1 MAEKETDPPPPAP
14 DAGRDPPGR
23 VRDLL
28 IEEEMRRSYL
38 RYAMSVIVA
47 RALPDVR
54 DGMKP
59 SQRRILVAMNDLN
72 LGPGSKYRKCAKIA
86 GDTSG
91 NYHPHGEA
99 VVYPTLVRL
108 AQPFNMSVPLVD
120 GQGNFGSVDGD
131 PPAAMRYTEARLTTA
146 AVEMLDELPYETVD
160 YVPNYDESRTEPT
173 VLPARFPN
181 LLVNGALGIAVGM
194 ASSIPPHNLGE
205 VVEALMRYI
214 EDPDITLERLMEALP
229 GPDFPTGGILCGRQG
244 ILDAYATG
252 RGKLTVRGRV
262 RVEEE
267 RNGRHALHI
276 EEIPYPPRRDIIIE
290 RIAELVKEG
299 RIDGIARIEDYADR
313 TNPYRIYL
321 QLKKGED
328 PQVVENQLYKFTPL
342 QETFSVNAI
351 ALVDGK
357 PAMLPLKEFLRCYR
371 DYRIQVVRR
380 RTKFLLDKAEAR
392 AHIVEGLLKA
402 LDLID
407 EVIAAIRASDN
418 QEIAQARLV
427 DAFGFTDRQAEAI
440 LRMTLA
446 RLTGL
451 ERRKLEEELGELRAK
466 IARYREILAS
476 ERKVLDVIVE
486 ELREL
491 QAKHRTKRRT
501 EITGEAVEFNREE
514 LIAQEEVVVT
524 MSRAGYLKRV
534 PLDTYRTQGRGGRGV
549 IGAETKEEDVI
560 THLFSA
566 NTHDILLFL
575 TSEGRAFGKRVF
587 EVPELGRTSAGRS
600 IQNLLELRGEER
612 VTSAFAIREFDDR
625 GLLFATRQGIV
636 KKVTLSL
643 LRNATRQNGI
653 IACDLLEG
661 DRLLGAVLLQGG
673 EQVILGTAKGQAI
686 CFPEADARLMGR
698 NARGVRGIK
707 LRKGDAAVGMVVV
720 REGASLLTVCE
731 NGYGKR
737 TLLEEYRPQARGGLG
752 LIDIQTTERNGPVV
766 EIAVVGET
774 DDLVLISAQGMII
787 RTPAREVSL
796 IGRNTQGVRVMNLK
810 PGDKL
815 LAAAV
820 VAGEQDAP
828 AATA

>member
-1 MAEKETDPPPPAP
+1 
-14 DAGRDPPGR
+14 
-23 VRDLL
+23 
-28 IEEEMRRSYL
+28 MRRSYL

-72 LGPGSKYRKCAKIA
+72 LGPGSKFRKCAKIA

-214 EDPDITLERLMEALP
+214 EDPEISLERLMEVLP

-252 RGKLTVRGRV
+252 RGKLTVRGRI

-290 RIAELVKEG
+290 RIAELVKDG

-328 PQVVENQLYKFTPL
+328 PQVVENQLYKYTPL

-357 PAMLPLKEFLRCYR
+357 PAILPLKEFLRCYR

-407 EVIAAIRASDN
+407 EVIATIRASDN

-427 DAFGFTDRQAEAI
+427 DRFSFTDRQAEAI

-451 ERRKLEEELGELRAK
+451 ERRKLEEELGELRTK

-491 QAKHRTKRRT
+491 QGKHRTQRRT

-534 PLDTYRTQGRGGRGV
+534 PLDTYRTQGRGGRGI
-549 IGAETKEEDVI
+549 IGADTKEEDVI

-575 TSEGRAFGKRVF
+575 TTEGRAFGKRVF
-587 EVPELGRTSAGRS
+587 EVPELSRTSAGRS

-612 VTSAFAIREFDDR
+612 VTSAFAIHEFDDR

-661 DRLLGAVLLQGG
+661 DRLLGAILLQGG
-673 EQVILGTAKGQAI
+673 EQVILGTAKGMAI
-686 CFPEADARLMGR
+686 CFQETDARLMGR

-707 LRKGDAAVGMVVV
+707 LRKGDAAVGLVVV

-752 LIDIQTTERNGPVV
+752 LIDIQTSERNGPVV

-810 PGDKL
+810 AGDKL

-828 AATA
+828 AAPA